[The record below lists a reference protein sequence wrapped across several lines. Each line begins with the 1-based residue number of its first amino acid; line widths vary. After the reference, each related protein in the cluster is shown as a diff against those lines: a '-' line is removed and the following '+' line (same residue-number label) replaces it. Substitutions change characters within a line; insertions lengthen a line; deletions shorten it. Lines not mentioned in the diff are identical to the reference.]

1 MEDIEEFLGDHRDVG
16 GLPFEVG
23 DDPGFGVEVDLAGGE
38 CGGVGFF
45 ACGSL
50 MGVGRACE
58 IDPPVEFVVGFHRQA
73 SAEHLPCSRE
83 IFGVELGS
91 VESFCRLSEKSLR
104 SRRS

>member
-16 GLPFEVG
+16 GLSFEVG
-23 DDPGFGVEVDLAGGE
+23 DDPGFGVEIDLAGCQG
-38 CGGVGFF
+38 GGVGLF

-50 MGVGRACE
+50 MGVGRAGE

-83 IFGVELGS
+83 IFGVELVL
-91 VESFCRLSEKSLR
+91 VEWFCVLSEKSR
-104 SRRS
+104 